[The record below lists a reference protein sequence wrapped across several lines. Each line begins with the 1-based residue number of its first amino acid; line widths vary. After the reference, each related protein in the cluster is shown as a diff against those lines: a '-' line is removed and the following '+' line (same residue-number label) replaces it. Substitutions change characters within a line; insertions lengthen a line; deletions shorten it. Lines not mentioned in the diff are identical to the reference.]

1 MTSGHTTL
9 RLTMVSLGA
18 IALASCSS
26 SGSSNPSPPP
36 PSPPASGHNFNPTPV
51 GQLIAGSGT
60 GYADNTAYRPN
71 MRFPLLKA
79 HAYANS
85 QVYRPGGSQHPTAGQ
100 CNASNYDY
108 PWQDNFCETRTTATN
123 IWCPSGKGHQGQD
136 IRGASCKKS
145 SDLDAM
151 GDTDTNVVVAAE
163 AGHVIAKYPHYIK
176 VQSDDETSY
185 INYLHMD
192 QITVS
197 LGDRVTRGQRLGR
210 VANIGPSGEA
220 YTTRHLHFELKQVM
234 DLGGGPQEV
243 HVNPYASLIK
253 AYERLLSVTP

>member
-108 PWQDNFCETRTTATN
+108 PWQDNFVKPEPPPR
-123 IWCPSGKGHQGQD
+123 ISGV
-136 IRGASCKKS
+136 
-145 SDLDAM
+145 LL
-151 GDTDTNVVVAAE
+151 
-163 AGHVIAKYPHYIK
+163 AK
-176 VQSDDETSY
+176 
-185 INYLHMD
+185 
-192 QITVS
+192 
-197 LGDRVTRGQRLGR
+197 
-210 VANIGPSGEA
+210 A
-220 YTTRHLHFELKQVM
+220 
-234 DLGGGPQEV
+234 
-243 HVNPYASLIK
+243 IK
-253 AYERLLSVTP
+253 ARIFAAQVAKNHLTWMPWAIQILMLS